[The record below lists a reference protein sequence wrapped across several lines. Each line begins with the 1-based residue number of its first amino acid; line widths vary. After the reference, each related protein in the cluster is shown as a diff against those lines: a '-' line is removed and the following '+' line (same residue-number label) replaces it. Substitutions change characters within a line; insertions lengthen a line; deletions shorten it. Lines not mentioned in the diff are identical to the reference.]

1 MADHPPTTTA
11 QDQRTAEA
19 REAFTAHLN
28 SVGTHLDSDLQSRAK
43 DIHANSAAIAKQE
56 NDVAK
61 QSVALSKQTTQYQ
74 KIADEGRDK
83 LKQIGDV
90 QNWAEMIERDLLVVE
105 ETLKRMEEAAAGGEG
120 RGRSGEGGRRWFG

>member
-1 MADHPPTTTA
+1 MADPLSTS

-28 SVGTHLDSDLQSRAK
+28 SVGTHLDADLQSRAK

-56 NDVAK
+56 GDVAK
-61 QSVALSKQTTQYQ
+61 QTATLSKQSTQYQ

-83 LKQIGDV
+83 LKEIGDV

-105 ETLKRMEEAAAGGEG
+105 ETMRRAEEEAGVEGSVKGG
-120 RGRSGEGGRRWFG
+120 SGPRRWF